1 MKYGKLLSADSL
13 TDSSI
18 LYTNLRSRDTLRN
31 LLIIERFRNCSNK
44 SNILQVKGRVQFS
57 TRLFRFVFERR
68 HEKNFKNIAFGIRTT
83 PLFALT
89 VCTLKI
95 NSLELRTSSMTQ
107 FSKFSTFLRNYWI
120 FNTVKYR

>member
-1 MKYGKLLSADSL
+1 MENFFLQIHSL

-18 LYTNLRSRDTLRN
+18 LYINLRYRDALKDI
-31 LLIIERFRNCSNK
+31 LIIERFRNCLNK
-44 SNILQVKGRVQFS
+44 SNIFEVKRRVQFS
-57 TRLFRFVFERR
+57 TRFFRFVFERR
-68 HEKNFKNIAFGIRTT
+68 HEKNVKNTTFGIRTT

-95 NSLELRTSSMTQ
+95 NSLQLRTSSMTQ
-107 FSKFSTFLRNYWI
+107 FRKFSTILRNYWI